1 MRFSQT
7 LFQAITAFAA
17 VASALPASTSG
28 EAKKYLV
35 KLESSS
41 DADLTAHTQ
50 WVTEIHSRSLA
61 RRGGETAGVEKEFSF
76 PGYQGYSGS
85 FDEETLAAIKANPEI
100 QVAVVEPE
108 LVVSTQSPVSQEN
121 APWALS
127 IISNANPPSSSSAYH
142 YDSSAGE
149 GAFIYVFD
157 SGILL
162 DHAEFG
168 GRAVAG
174 YTGNDPTDLEHG
186 TGVASMA
193 GGATFGV
200 AKKATLVNVQVMG
213 SDSGS
218 SATIVDGMTWTVN
231 DIISKNRVGKSV
243 INMSLSTTI
252 TSVVINDAVQ
262 AAIDNGIPVVAAAGN
277 SNWDAVETS
286 PANQPNAIA
295 VAACNKNYERWA
307 WSNWGST
314 VDIFAPGQDVTVASA
329 TGTNASRISSGT
341 SEAAP
346 VVAGVVAYL
355 LALEGSRTPAEI
367 RSRLEELAIKDKITD
382 TKEVPNLL
390 LYNGI
395 GN

>member
-7 LFQAITAFAA
+7 LLQAITAFAA
-17 VASALPASTSG
+17 AASALPASTSG
-28 EAKKYLV
+28 ETKKYLV
-35 KLESSS
+35 KLKSPL

-50 WVTEIHSRSLA
+50 WVSEIHSRSLS

-76 PGYQGYSGS
+76 PGYQGYAGS
-85 FDEETLAAIKANPEI
+85 FDEETLEAIRASPE
-100 QVAVVEPE
+100 VAEVEPE
-108 LVVSTQSPVSQEN
+108 LVVSTLSTISQEN

-142 YDSSAGE
+142 YDSTAGE
-149 GAFIYVFD
+149 GSFIYVFD

-162 DHAEFG
+162 DHAEFE

-174 YTGNDPTDLEHG
+174 YTGSDPTDLEHG

-213 SDSGS
+213 SASGS
-218 SATIVDGMTWTVN
+218 TTTIVDGMTWTVN
-231 DIISKNRVGKSV
+231 DIVSKNRVGKSV
-243 INMSLSTTI
+243 INMSLSTPI
-252 TSVVINDAVQ
+252 TSQVLNDAVQ

-277 SNWDAVETS
+277 SNTDTVDTS

-295 VAACNKNYERWA
+295 VAACNKNYQRWA
-307 WSNWGST
+307 YSNWGST

-355 LALEGSRTPAEI
+355 LALEGPRTPAEI
-367 RSRLEELAIKDKITD
+367 RTRLDELAIKDQITD

-395 GN
+395 GK